1 MRRLCDRRDLLRG
14 AGGLLSAAVFVGAS
28 SCTQEARAYD
38 MHVSRDAG
46 CGCCHAW
53 NEQMAQSGHF
63 RTELENVADMAA
75 LKRRLGVPEDLAS
88 CHTAVVEGFVIE
100 GHVPAEEI
108 VRLIETRPAGVSGL
122 AVPGMPLGSPG
133 MEAPDGAQQPYEI
146 IAFSADGGR
155 SVFARRPSA

>member
-1 MRRLCDRRDLLRG
+1 MKRALFRRDLLK
-14 AGGLLSAAVFVGAS
+14 GAS
-28 SCTQEARAYD
+28 ASVAAAALVGLSGCARDARAYG

-53 NEQMAQSGHF
+53 TQLMGRSGRF
-63 RTELENVADMAA
+63 RTELENVADMRA
-75 LKRRLGVPEDLAS
+75 LKQRLGVPEDLGS

-108 VRLIETRPAGVSGL
+108 VRLIETRPEGVRGL

-133 MEAPDGAQQPYEI
+133 METPDGAQEPYEI
-146 IAFSADGGR
+146 IAFASDGAR
-155 SVFARRPSA
+155 FVFARRPSA

>member
-1 MRRLCDRRDLLRG
+1 MTLSITRRGLVSGATALSATAL
-14 AGGLLSAAVFVGAS
+14 AGGCAAHEPV
-28 SCTQEARAYD
+28 YD

-53 NEQMAQSGHF
+53 AALMRRSGRF
-63 RTELENVADMAA
+63 RTQLENVADMSA
-75 LKRRLGVPEDLAS
+75 LKERLGVPADLAS
-88 CHTAVVEGFVIE
+88 CHTAVVEGLVIE

-108 VRLIETRPAGVSGL
+108 VRLLDTRPADVKGL

-133 MEAPDGAQQPYEI
+133 METPDGAQEPYEI
-146 IAFSADGGR
+146 VAFAADGSR